1 MKDEGPHR
9 LIAEFEQ
16 ADLLRFTTA
25 GSVDDGKSTLI
36 GRLLHD
42 CRAIY
47 EDQLLAMS
55 EASRRSGS
63 DALDL
68 ALVTDGL
75 RAEREQKITIDVAYR
90 PFATPRRRFI
100 IADAPG
106 HEQYTRN
113 MVTAASTAEVAVVLL
128 DAERGVT
135 VQSRRHGFL
144 SALVGIR
151 RMAIAINKM
160 DLVGWSEA
168 RFRELRDEYAAFA
181 ERFDADLTFIPVSA
195 LLGDNVVARSSN
207 MPWYDGV
214 SLLEYLE
221 TVPLRETMDGAPFR
235 LSVQYVQR
243 PDKDYRGYSGTIAS
257 GAVAVGDAVSIFP
270 SRFTTR
276 VTGIWTPSGP
286 SERAA
291 APEAVTLTLADDI
304 DVGRGHMLA
313 SPDSPPQELSEF
325 EATLIWMDAAPLD
338 TDVTY
343 LMKHTSRVL
352 RARPTG
358 VIHRINPATL
368 ESEEARALSLNDIG
382 LVRVRALQP
391 IYGDAYAANRQTGA
405 FILIDPATHQ
415 TVGAGLIER
424 HIGPHT
430 GRSTNVT
437 RHRGTVTLA
446 DRRHMLGQ
454 NPVTVWLTGLS
465 ASGKS
470 TIAYAVEAR
479 LIAEGHACAVLDGD
493 NMRHGLNRDLGFSPE
508 DRAENIRRV
517 AEVARLMNDAGLIVI
532 TSFISPYAADRTNAR
547 EVIGHERF
555 IETFVD
561 ASPEVCE
568 MRDPKGLYAKAR
580 AGLIPDFTGVT
591 APYEAPQAPDV
602 RLDATRP
609 VEELVETVM
618 QALRKHGA
626 LPGSAPDQCDKS
638 DKSDKS
644 DSPSR

>member
-1 MKDEGPHR
+1 MERTKGPER

-55 EASRRSGS
+55 EASRRSGA

-151 RMAIAINKM
+151 RMAIAVNKM
-160 DLVGWSEA
+160 DLVGWSQE
-168 RFRELRDEYAAFA
+168 RFADLRDEYAAFA
-181 ERFDADLTFIPVSA
+181 RRFDADLTFIPVSA
-195 LLGDNVVARSSN
+195 LLGDNVVERSAN
-207 MPWYDGV
+207 MPWYDGP

-221 TVPLRETMDGAPFR
+221 SVPLARASSDTPFR

-257 GAVAVGDAVSIFP
+257 GCVAVGDAVSVYP
-270 SRFTTR
+270 SRFTTH
-276 VTGIWTPSGP
+276 VTGIWAPSGP
-286 SERAA
+286 VERAE
-291 APEAVTLTLADDI
+291 APQAVTLTLADDI

-313 SPDSPPQELSEF
+313 APTAPPEELTEF
-325 EATLIWMDAAPLD
+325 EATVIWMDAAPLD

-343 LMKHTSRVL
+343 LMKHTTRVL
-352 RARPTG
+352 RARPQQ
-358 VIHRINPATL
+358 VLHRINPSSL
-368 ESEEARALSLNDIG
+368 EPEDAGSLSLNEIG
-382 LVRVRALQP
+382 LVRLRALQP
-391 IYGDAYAANRQTGA
+391 IYADSYAANKQTGA

-424 HIGPHT
+424 GIGRRT

-437 RHRGTVTLA
+437 RHRGAATAA
-446 DRRHMLGQ
+446 DRERLLGQ
-454 NPVTVWLTGLS
+454 SPATVWLTGLS

-470 TIAYAVEAR
+470 TIAYALEAR

-532 TSFISPYAADRTNAR
+532 TSFISPYAADRSNAR
-547 EVIGHERF
+547 EIIGDERF
-555 IETFVD
+555 IEAFVD
-561 ASPEVCE
+561 VPAEVCE
-568 MRDPKGLYAKAR
+568 QRDPKGLYAKAR
-580 AGLIPDFTGVT
+580 AGLIPDFTGVS
-591 APYEAPQAPDV
+591 APYEAPADPDL
-602 RLDATRP
+602 RLDGTLP
-609 VEELVETVM
+609 IDGLVEAAMTC
-618 QALRKHGA
+618 LRERGA
-626 LPGSAPDQCDKS
+626 IET
-638 DKSDKS
+638 
-644 DSPSR
+644 R

>member
-1 MKDEGPHR
+1 MERTKGPER

-55 EASRRSGS
+55 EASRRSGA

-151 RMAIAINKM
+151 RMAIAVNKM
-160 DLVGWSEA
+160 DLVGWSQE
-168 RFRELRDEYAAFA
+168 RFADLRDEYAAFA
-181 ERFDADLTFIPVSA
+181 RRFDADLTFIPVSA
-195 LLGDNVVARSSN
+195 LLGDNVVERSAN
-207 MPWYDGV
+207 MPWYDGP

-221 TVPLRETMDGAPFR
+221 SVPLARESSDTPFR

-257 GAVAVGDAVSIFP
+257 GCVAVGDALSVYP
-270 SRFTTR
+270 SRFTTH
-276 VTGIWTPSGP
+276 VTGIWAPSGP
-286 SERAA
+286 VERAE
-291 APEAVTLTLADDI
+291 APQAVTLTLADDI

-313 SPDSPPQELSEF
+313 APTAPPEELTEF
-325 EATLIWMDAAPLD
+325 EATVIWMDAAPLD

-343 LMKHTSRVL
+343 LMKHTTRVL
-352 RARPTG
+352 RARPQQ
-358 VIHRINPATL
+358 VLHRINPSSL
-368 ESEEARALSLNDIG
+368 EPEDAGSLSMNEIG
-382 LVRVRALQP
+382 LVRLRALQP
-391 IYGDAYAANRQTGA
+391 IYADSYAANKQTGA

-424 HIGPHT
+424 GIGRRT

-437 RHRGTVTLA
+437 RHRGAVTAA
-446 DRRHMLGQ
+446 DRARLLGQ
-454 NPVTVWLTGLS
+454 SPATVWLTGLS

-470 TIAYAVEAR
+470 TIAYALEAR

-532 TSFISPYAADRTNAR
+532 TSFISPYAADRSNAR
-547 EVIGHERF
+547 EIIGDERF
-555 IETFVD
+555 IEAFVD
-561 ASPEVCE
+561 VPAEVCE
-568 MRDPKGLYAKAR
+568 QRDPKGLYAKAR
-580 AGLIPDFTGVT
+580 AGLIPDFTGVS
-591 APYEAPQAPDV
+591 APYEEPADPDL
-602 RLDATRP
+602 RLDGTLP
-609 VEELVETVM
+609 IDGLVEAAMTC
-618 QALRKHGA
+618 LRERGA
-626 LPGSAPDQCDKS
+626 IET
-638 DKSDKS
+638 
-644 DSPSR
+644 R